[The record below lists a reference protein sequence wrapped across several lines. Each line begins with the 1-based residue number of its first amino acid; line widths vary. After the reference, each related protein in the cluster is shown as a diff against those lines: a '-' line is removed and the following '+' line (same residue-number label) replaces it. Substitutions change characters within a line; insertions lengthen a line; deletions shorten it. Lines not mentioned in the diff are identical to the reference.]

1 MGYHLRGLEN
11 IQAGRRTRPSRPLIT
26 LPMLAP
32 KDTRAPVTSGES
44 GHGCVAAAR
53 RSPLTGDGVG
63 VGVGVGAAGDMIGGD
78 AAGRPEGRNLG
89 KSIGCRQDAVASHL

>member
-63 VGVGVGAAGDMIGGD
+63 VGAAGDMIGGD
-78 AAGRPEGRNLG
+78 AAGRPERRNLG
-89 KSIGCRQDAVASHL
+89 KSIGCREDAVASHL